1 MKMYKELINLTPY
14 LGSIR
19 VIENVITIDVLFPQ
33 DWKILKK
40 YVDEKSVV
48 ENDSPDQSYRAFSFV
63 CELSEENFTNI
74 YTSVINVIKYN
85 KEREEKDRLFQE
97 KVNELKGVFEKQSL
111 DELKDL
117 KFNILKET
125 KTKVN
130 VVENDEN

>member
-1 MKMYKELINLTPY
+1 MYKELISLTPY

-48 ENDSPDQSYRAFSFV
+48 ENDSPSQEFRAFSFV
-63 CELSEENFTNI
+63 CEISEENFSNI
-74 YTSVINVIKYN
+74 YTSVINIIKFN
-85 KEREEKDRLFQE
+85 KEREEKEKLFQE
-97 KVNELKGVFEKQSL
+97 KVNELKSVFDKQSL
-111 DELKDL
+111 DELKEL

-125 KTKVN
+125 KNKSN
-130 VVENDEN
+130 IIDNDEN